1 MVLKGL
7 FVLGGVTMPL
17 EIIIDGYNLI
27 RQSDSLSRLDAQNL
41 EQGREVLLER
51 LAIYRAVRG
60 HPITVVFDGWGGFN
74 LSSTRTRDKGITVIF
89 TAQGQTADEWIQ
101 ARVRKVQYGAVVT
114 SDREIQQ
121 HAECFGLAAISSPE
135 FERRMEAA
143 LASTTDGDM
152 MDEEEWEEEE
162 LAQAKRKGSA
172 WQLSKKEKKRRAI
185 LKKL

>member
-1 MVLKGL
+1 
-7 FVLGGVTMPL
+7 MPL

-27 RQSDSLSRLDAQNL
+27 RQSDFLSRLDAQNL
-41 EQGREVLLER
+41 EQGREALLER
-51 LAIYRAVRG
+51 LVEYKKVRN

-74 LSSTRTRDKGITVIF
+74 LSSTRTRHEGITVVF

-121 HAECFGLAAISSPE
+121 HAERSGLAIISSHE
-135 FERRMEAA
+135 FERRMDAA
-143 LASTTDGDM
+143 LAGITDGGM
-152 MDEEEWEEEE
+152 MDEQEWEEEE
-162 LAQAKRKGSA
+162 LVQAKRKGSA

-185 LKKL
+185 LEKL